1 MQQHTHDDGGGWQQ
15 FAVVQFL
22 FCPLTIGT
30 HSNSDRIS
38 PHTSERRN
46 DVRDA
51 YVRLSLSSSSS
62 VFCVI
67 FVVSS
72 VVVAAVVPALDC
84 RSPPPP
90 SLLISSCCCCTTV
103 DAIVVWVKVGIVVAF
118 RSLNNGCSSVLDG
131 LVNEVT
137 TLSFVLIDVIVDDG
151 TVEFIERSQRSP
163 RYPDGHSQLKLPS
176 SLLSEWHVAP
186 FSHVLGFRS
195 QKLSSNEY

>member
-38 PHTSERRN
+38 PHTSEGRN

-90 SLLISSCCCCTTV
+90 SLLISSCC
-103 DAIVVWVKVGIVVAF
+103 
-118 RSLNNGCSSVLDG
+118 
-131 LVNEVT
+131 
-137 TLSFVLIDVIVDDG
+137 
-151 TVEFIERSQRSP
+151 
-163 RYPDGHSQLKLPS
+163 
-176 SLLSEWHVAP
+176 
-186 FSHVLGFRS
+186 
-195 QKLSSNEY
+195 